1 VREPLGLFEGYGVE
15 LEYGIVDRETLAV
28 RPIADRLLASVA
40 GSTVSDVELGTLA
53 WSNEL
58 TLHVI
63 EFKTNGPAGSL
74 DGLADAFQADVRR
87 ANALLAAMNACLLP
101 TGMHPWMDPTRET
114 RLWPHEQNVVYEAFD
129 RIFSCRGHGWANL
142 QCTHLNLPFAGDRE
156 FGRLHAAVR
165 LVLPILPALAASS
178 PILESRVTG
187 VLDNRL
193 EVYAGNCARIPSI
206 TGRVIPER
214 VFTRR
219 DYEDGLLGRLYRDI
233 APHDP
238 EGVLQHEWLNAR
250 GAIARFER
258 SALEIRVLDIQECP
272 AADLAVLEVIVRVLQ
287 ALAGERWQSLEAQQ
301 RFEVEPLAEI
311 FLTAVRDAEAAV
323 IADPDYLAA
332 FGLRDGAATAGE
344 LWIHLAEVCFAPGEP
359 VPEALDVILREGPL
373 ARRILRATGPSPD
386 RATLERTYRGLTACL
401 AEGRMF
407 RPDA

>member
-1 VREPLGLFEGYGVE
+1 VRETLGLFEGYGVE
-15 LEYGIVDRETLAV
+15 LEYVIVDRETLAV
-28 RPIADRLLASVA
+28 RPLADRLLASVA
-40 GSTVSDVELGTLA
+40 GSIVSEVARGTLA

-58 TLHVI
+58 ALHVI
-63 EFKTNGPAGSL
+63 ELKTNGPAGSL
-74 DGLADAFQADVRR
+74 HGLADAFQADVRR
-87 ANALLAAMNACLLP
+87 ANAQLAAMNACLLP

-142 QCTHLNLPFAGDRE
+142 QSTHLNLAFAGDRE

-178 PILESRVTG
+178 PILDSRVTG

-193 EVYAGNCARIPSI
+193 EVYARNCARIPSI

-238 EGVLQHEWLNAR
+238 EGVLRHEWLNAR

-272 AADLAVLEVIVRVLQ
+272 AADVAVLEVIVRVLQ
-287 ALAGERWQSLEAQQ
+287 ALAGERWQSVVAQQ
-301 RFEVEPLAEI
+301 RWEVEPLAEI

-323 IADPDYLAA
+323 IANPDYLAA
-332 FGLRDGAATAGE
+332 FGLRDGKATAGE
-344 LWIHLAEVCFAPGEP
+344 LWTHLAEACFAPGEM
-359 VPEALDVILREGPL
+359 VPDALDVILREGPL

-386 RATLERTYRGLTACL
+386 RATLEGTYRGLTACL

-407 RPDA
+407 HPDA